1 MHRKASRSANLT
13 FLLFTLF
20 ITNEAAA
27 PVEIPMTNGSR
38 TIPIIAK
45 GVTAELPCTPL
56 TTEITVKKTTTPI
69 MSSIAAS
76 GIKVFVT
83 GPLV

>member
-20 ITNEAAA
+20 ITNDAAA

-45 GVTAELPCTPL
+45 GVTA
-56 TTEITVKKTTTPI
+56 
-69 MSSIAAS
+69 
-76 GIKVFVT
+76 
-83 GPLV
+83 

>member
-13 FLLFTLF
+13 FLLSPLY
-20 ITNEAAA
+20 ITRDAAA

-45 GVTAELPCTPL
+45 GVTA
-56 TTEITVKKTTTPI
+56 
-69 MSSIAAS
+69 
-76 GIKVFVT
+76 
-83 GPLV
+83 